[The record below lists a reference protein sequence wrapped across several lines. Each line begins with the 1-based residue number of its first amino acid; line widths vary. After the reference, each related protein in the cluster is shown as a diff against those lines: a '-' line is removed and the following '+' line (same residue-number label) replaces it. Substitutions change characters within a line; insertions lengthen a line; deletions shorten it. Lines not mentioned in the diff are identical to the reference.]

1 LRFIKISDMHTGV
14 ILEFLNMGGGEIMLI
29 LGVVLL
35 LFGGKKLPE
44 LARGLG
50 KGIRDFKDASEGVKR
65 EIHRNINAMDI
76 DDDLKAENEKY
87 EQQHPPVNTP
97 TLEEQMYPTAAAS
110 INLTKSSD
118 TEEVEIPASESP
130 SEVAAEAPL
139 SATETTEAP
148 ASSVAS
154 ASETAVEKTS
164 SDADES
170 DLAKARPAP
179 APLGTPI
186 AAYSATAAA
195 AKANAAP
202 AVETVTP
209 ETASAATEV
218 SGSETVETAKAQNA
232 PATSAPATAKT
243 NEAPAA
249 PKAAA
254 TETAASSAPA
264 VETITP
270 DTDKTVPSE
279 TDKK

>member
-1 LRFIKISDMHTGV
+1 MNFGV

-97 TLEEQMYPTAAAS
+97 TLEEQMYPTAAAAAS
-110 INLTKSSD
+110 TA
-118 TEEVEIPASESP
+118 THEEVEIPASEAP
-130 SEVAAEAPL
+130 DEVVSEAPEVPVEN
-139 SATETTEAP
+139 AEQPEA
-148 ASSVAS
+148 
-154 ASETAVEKTS
+154 K
-164 SDADES
+164 
-170 DLAKARPAP
+170 PAP

-195 AKANAAP
+195 AKSNAVPEPETVTPETASADEAPAAKAEQPAAEAPKAEAPKAPETVTPETASAKAEKPAGKAPEAPKVDAAASAAP

-209 ETASAATEV
+209 
-218 SGSETVETAKAQNA
+218 
-232 PATSAPATAKT
+232 
-243 NEAPAA
+243 
-249 PKAAA
+249 
-254 TETAASSAPA
+254 
-264 VETITP
+264 
-270 DTDKTVPSE
+270 DTHQTVPSE
-279 TDKK
+279 TEKK